1 MKKASEGDFSVNL
14 AEGISKNEFNDLNT
28 GFNHMIQKINSLIQT
43 VYKAELLRKEAEYAS
58 LQAQTNPHFLY
69 NTLDTIC
76 WQAKLAG
83 NDAIFDTT
91 YSLAS
96 LLRASM
102 GNTDPYITVSQEL
115 SYIRDYI
122 QIQKARF
129 RDKIQANI
137 AVEPALMPV
146 MIPKLILQPIVE
158 NALLHG
164 IMMKEEKK
172 GTILLTGWKEGNDI
186 VFIISDDGAGIPPEK
201 LDSLLDEH
209 TQAVVGSS
217 SRHIGVSN
225 TNLRLKSLYGSKY
238 GLSFTSVPGQGTE
251 VTLRIP
257 ALEDEF

>member
-1 MKKASEGDFSVNL
+1 
-14 AEGISKNEFNDLNT
+14 
-28 GFNHMIQKINSLIQT
+28 MIQKINSLIQT

-122 QIQKARF
+122 
-129 RDKIQANI
+129 DT
-137 AVEPALMPV
+137 ESP
-146 MIPKLILQPIVE
+146 LQ
-158 NALLHG
+158 
-164 IMMKEEKK
+164 
-172 GTILLTGWKEGNDI
+172 
-186 VFIISDDGAGIPPEK
+186 
-201 LDSLLDEH
+201 
-209 TQAVVGSS
+209 
-217 SRHIGVSN
+217 R
-225 TNLRLKSLYGSKY
+225 
-238 GLSFTSVPGQGTE
+238 
-251 VTLRIP
+251 
-257 ALEDEF
+257 

>member
-1 MKKASEGDFSVNL
+1 MVISEGDFSVNL

-158 NALLHG
+158 NAFIHG
-164 IMMKEEKK
+164 LEEKNGN
-172 GTILLTGWKEGNDI
+172 GTIKISGILNDEEENR
-186 VFIISDDGAGIPPEK
+186 P
-201 LDSLLDEH
+201 
-209 TQAVVGSS
+209 
-217 SRHIGVSN
+217 
-225 TNLRLKSLYGSKY
+225 LYD
-238 GLSFTSVPGQGTE
+238 P
-251 VTLRIP
+251 
-257 ALEDEF
+257 

>member
-1 MKKASEGDFSVNL
+1 
-14 AEGISKNEFNDLNT
+14 
-28 GFNHMIQKINSLIQT
+28 MIQKINSLIQT

-158 NALLHG
+158 NAFIHG
-164 IMMKEEKK
+164 LEEKNGNGTIKISGILNDEEETVLFMIHDNGVGMTRAQIEKALDPPPGTKGSFGLSSVHKRLQLLYGTNFGLKILSDPGK
-172 GTILLTGWKEGNDI
+172 GTTIIIRMPLHVEKAEKE
-186 VFIISDDGAGIPPEK
+186 K
-201 LDSLLDEH
+201 
-209 TQAVVGSS
+209 Q
-217 SRHIGVSN
+217 
-225 TNLRLKSLYGSKY
+225 
-238 GLSFTSVPGQGTE
+238 
-251 VTLRIP
+251 
-257 ALEDEF
+257 